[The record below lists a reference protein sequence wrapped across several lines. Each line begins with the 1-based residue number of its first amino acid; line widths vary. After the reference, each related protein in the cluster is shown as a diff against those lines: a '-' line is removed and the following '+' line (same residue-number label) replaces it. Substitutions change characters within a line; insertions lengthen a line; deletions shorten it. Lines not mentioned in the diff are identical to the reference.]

1 MWDLPPLP
9 VRRSCDIYYQHLV
22 AKGRGLPIWLPEP
35 SSTLPNVYRR
45 QGISIGDVG
54 IITNSGGFDFMFNIC
69 LSADHPINQQGL
81 PEGFSPLFPPLCP
94 SDIDKHMEFR
104 PNSYLA
110 SASVERSSREIDSSY
125 VYLLIDRCPNLT
137 RRGCRGITF
146 ESSASEGAI
155 LIMPHGAHTET
166 LTNTLRFQRYISAN
180 AESWYRYVNYIRGR
194 EARNG
199 DVRLV
204 VGCDKASS
212 WGMATFSNSTAQ
224 NFHMTFKAADEIGS
238 SHSSEWECSGTV
250 EARSG
255 PDPEETE
262 ELS

>member
-1 MWDLPPLP
+1 MSKL
-9 VRRSCDIYYQHLV
+9 
-22 AKGRGLPIWLPEP
+22 
-35 SSTLPNVYRR
+35 
-45 QGISIGDVG
+45 
-54 IITNSGGFDFMFNIC
+54 
-69 LSADHPINQQGL
+69 
-81 PEGFSPLFPPLCP
+81 
-94 SDIDKHMEFR
+94 
-104 PNSYLA
+104 
-110 SASVERSSREIDSSY
+110 
-125 VYLLIDRCPNLT
+125 LT
-137 RRGCRGITF
+137 RRGCRRITF

-155 LIMPHGAHTET
+155 LIMPHGAHTES
-166 LTNTLRFQRYISAN
+166 LNNTLRFQRYVSAN
-180 AESWYRYVNYIRGR
+180 AESWYKYVNDIRGR

-238 SHSSEWECSGTV
+238 SHSSEWECSGVV

-262 ELS
+262 ELRLTDDSGYSGVYKNQCLFVRTLNCTLRDGAWKKLVLGFEASDSYSNYNPFSSSRPLTTLTPRFVL